1 MKSNYIADTTVLVD
15 YLRNIEYARGFLER
29 ERPAIS
35 SVSRAELIHGA
46 KDKPRLREAMALCDS
61 LEESF
66 FTEVSTKDALQLLET
81 YHLSHGLFFLD
92 ALIAATAIEHGL
104 TLVTHNIKHFS
115 FIPKLSVRAW
125 KDAVAE
131 MTSEGS

>member
-15 YLRNIEYARGFLER
+15 FLRNNEYARGFLER
-29 ERPAIS
+29 EWPAIS

-46 KDKPRLREAMALCDS
+46 KDKPGLREAMALCDS
-61 LEESF
+61 LEELS
-66 FTEVSTKDALQLLET
+66 FTEVSTKDALRLLAT

-92 ALIAATAIEHGL
+92 ALIAATALEHNR

-115 FIPKLSVRAW
+115 YIPKLSVLGW
-125 KDAVAE
+125 KDVL
-131 MTSEGS
+131 GGRR